1 MTHSKLSRILPL
13 TAGLLVVLSGCA
25 ATQNV
30 REVERAGQ
38 SITHHNY
45 SAARSPSIENRSF
58 VVEDG
63 FYAARRPIS
72 VTPINPAL
80 ALPSVFFQPANMDI
94 QTPTSITEIG
104 SRITKMT
111 GYRVAV
117 DQDVLAGARGSS
129 RAAAPSTPA
138 APPMALPGMGPL
150 PDPSSPPG
158 ALPPL
163 PVSMDLAAAPDDTVL
178 SDVVYRGN
186 LSGLLDEVT
195 GRLNLSWRWTGN
207 RIEIFRYE
215 TKLFRLNALASTM
228 SSNSNLNT
236 TSSTSSGSGSGGGGS
251 GGGSGDS
258 GNTGSSGSNISV
270 SNETDVWSEVRENI
284 EALLSSEGKLSAS
297 PSAGLI
303 TVRDTP
309 SVLSQVEKQL
319 DEYNR
324 IYSKQVMLHVEVYA
338 VERSRGDDYALNWDA
353 VWESAGTSLGF
364 SFQGAGGSAAGP
376 AFTIDVNDSGSPF
389 NGSSIIGRALSTVG
403 NTTLLTSGTVITL
416 NGKTVPLNVS
426 REQAYLQS
434 SSTSISGENS
444 MSSTSLTPGVA
455 TEGFSMNFTPKILDN
470 NQVLV
475 HYSIDLSVIED
486 IETFTSPNGE
496 SAIQLPRRS
505 VRNFLQE
512 VSVKSG
518 RSLVLTGFQQ
528 AQGVNGGDGPFSPSA
543 WFLGGSRQAQASS
556 RTIVIVVT
564 PYVTQQ

>member
-1 MTHSKLSRILPL
+1 MTQLKLSRLLPL
-13 TAGLLVVLSGCA
+13 TAALAAVVASGCT
-25 ATQNV
+25 ATKNV
-30 REVERAGQ
+30 REVERGGQ
-38 SITHHNY
+38 AISLSNY
-45 SAARSPSIENRSF
+45 ESARSPKMENRSF

-80 ALPSVFFQPANMDI
+80 VLPSVFFQPANMDI

-111 GYRVAV
+111 GYRVSV
-117 DQDVLAGARGSS
+117 DQDVLAGGRGRS
-129 RAAAPSTPA
+129 AAPAPTAPT
-138 APPMALPGMGPL
+138 APPTSLPSLGPL
-150 PDPSSPPG
+150 PDPATPPG

-163 PVSMDLAAAPDDTVL
+163 PVSMEMASAPPDTVL

-195 GRLNLSWRWTGN
+195 GRLNLSWRWTGD

-215 TKLFRLNALASTM
+215 TKLFRLNALASKM
-228 SSNSNLNT
+228 SSDSNLNT
-236 TSSTSSGSGSGGGGS
+236 TSSTSSGSGGS
-251 GGGSGDS
+251 GGGSGGDS

-270 SNETDVWSEVRENI
+270 SNEMDVWNEVRENI
-284 EALLSSEGKLSAS
+284 EALLSSEGRMSTS

-338 VERSRGDDYALNWDA
+338 VERARGDDHSINWNA
-353 VWESAGTSLGF
+353 VWSTASNALGF
-364 SFQGAGGSAAGP
+364 SFEGAGGSAAGP
-376 AFTIDVNDSGSPF
+376 AFTIDVNDENSPFSGS
-389 NGSSIIGRALSTVG
+389 SVVGRALSTVG

-444 MSSTSLTPGVA
+444 LSSTTLTPGVA

-486 IETFTSPNGE
+486 IETFTAPGGG

-528 AQGVNGGDGPFSPSA
+528 AQGVNSSDGPFSPSA
-543 WFLGGSRQAQASS
+543 WFLGGSKQAQASS